1 MGLKKILLTNDDG
14 IYSSGI
20 HAAYEALDDL
30 GDVFMVAPATQK
42 SGVGRAL
49 SIFEPIRVFKT
60 RVNDIEAYAVA
71 GTPTDAVI
79 IGIYAIIGEKP
90 DLVVSGFNMGENVST
105 EAITTSGTVGAALE
119 GATQGSPSM
128 AISIEVEDQGDKFHF
143 GFMKKDFEVPK
154 QILKRI
160 AGAILKKGIPEGVDV
175 LNINIPR
182 NATEDSEIEITR
194 LARRIFNT
202 SVDERFD
209 PRGRPYYWIDGKE
222 FEDSEPGTDI
232 HAIRTGKISITPVSL
247 DCTSRID
254 FKLLRKWME
263 V

>member
-1 MGLKKILLTNDDG
+1 MKKILLTNDDG

-20 HAAYEALDDL
+20 HAAYEALSDL
-30 GDVFMVAPATQK
+30 GEVFMVAPATQK

-49 SIFEPIRVFKT
+49 SIFEPIRVFQT
-60 RVNDIEAYAVA
+60 RVNGIEAYAVG
-71 GTPTDAVI
+71 GTPTDSVI
-79 IGIYAIIGEKP
+79 IGIYAIIGEIP
-90 DLVVSGFNMGENVST
+90 DLVVSGFNLGENLST

-119 GATQGSPSM
+119 GATQGSPAI

-143 GFMKKDFEVPK
+143 GYMQKDFEIPK

-160 AGAILKKGIPEGVDV
+160 ARAVLKKGLPEGVDL
-175 LNINIPR
+175 LNVNIPKEVS
-182 NATEDSEIEITR
+182 EDPEIEITR
-194 LARRIFNT
+194 LARRIFRT

-222 FEDSEPGTDI
+222 FESSEPGTDI
-232 HAIRTGKISITPVSL
+232 HAVKSGKISITPVSL

-254 FKLLRKWME
+254 FEVLKKWME

>member
-1 MGLKKILLTNDDG
+1 MARKILLTNDDG

-20 HAAYEALDDL
+20 HAAYEALSDL
-30 GDVFMVAPATQK
+30 GDVYMVAPATQK

-60 RVNDIEAYAVA
+60 RVNGVEAYAVG

-79 IGIYAIIGEKP
+79 IGIYAIIGERP
-90 DLVVSGFNMGENVST
+90 DLVVSGFNLGENLST

-119 GATQGSPSM
+119 GATQGSPSI

-154 QILKRI
+154 KILKKI
-160 AGAILKKGIPEGVDV
+160 AGRVLRKGIPEGVDV

-182 NATEDSEIEITR
+182 NVTENSEVEITR

-202 SVDERFD
+202 SVEERFD

-222 FEDSEPGTDI
+222 FQDSESGTDI
-232 HAIRTGKISITPVSL
+232 HAIRMGKISITPVSL

-254 FKLLRKWME
+254 FKLLKRWME